1 MAESLHSTCL
11 IVSCRTV
18 SLSALRDRFQARGDS
33 LMLAHWKLQS
43 KCPVL
48 GFAVGQPS
56 RQIAADMAT
65 LLINIPQVYYS
76 TQTLI
81 FETHTK

>member
-48 GFAVGQPS
+48 GCSQWASQ
-56 RQIAADMAT
+56 ADK
-65 LLINIPQVYYS
+65 LPQTWLHS
-76 TQTLI
+76 
-81 FETHTK
+81 